1 MKNLIRYR
9 SRSRSDSPRSNS
21 NSNSSGPRDKKNVL
35 EEAAVDSGHL
45 LEKAKVSIGK
55 FQSYRPGQLTFKVL
69 EQHPNGLEPASPLN
83 QNSDVSDD
91 PEEEWQVKVDEFNM
105 RQAILRTKL
114 RVQNDR
120 EEPIDFIAKVVLM
133 IFGLIPLHPKFLTNE
148 FKQSY
153 KISPQCNAVFNQ
165 SNKKSAL
172 LP

>member
-1 MKNLIRYR
+1 MKNLVRYR
-9 SRSRSDSPRSNS
+9 SRSRSDSPRSSS
-21 NSNSSGPRDKKNVL
+21 NSQNLKDKKNVL
-35 EEAAVDSGHL
+35 NEGAVSNGHN
-45 LEKAKVSIGK
+45 LEKDKVSIIG
-55 FQSYRPGQLTFKVL
+55 FESNFPGQLTFKTI
-69 EQHPNGLEPASPLN
+69 EPKQIDLEPPSPQK
-83 QNSDVSDD
+83 QNSDISDD

-153 KISPQCNAVFNQ
+153 KIY
-165 SNKKSAL
+165 SAL
-172 LP
+172 PIEKLD